1 LQQTHKPHSAV
12 QQTHKP
18 YSALQQTRNLIQPSP
33 LTQKLHSALQ
43 QAKKPLDV
51 VNCLQTH
58 LPVMLPAC
66 KHAQVGYFCHFT
78 VMEKFAP
85 LLLIVCRVLVDFSH

>member
-1 LQQTHKPHSAV
+1 
-12 QQTHKP
+12 
-18 YSALQQTRNLIQPSP
+18 
-33 LTQKLHSALQ
+33 
-43 QAKKPLDV
+43 